1 VNPLAAA
8 VLAAGEL
15 ICEFNDGYRKS
26 LIAEIAGD
34 TPRVEL
40 VLVYEALRADSAE
53 VLSTRRPGRRAV
65 KVRASGEQL
74 HLIEQDGPSVRVT
87 TLTACTRTRL
97 RPDGEICTKFDARHA
112 WHFDSTAALDPQ
124 AAAARLPSGAATG
137 SCEPWKIE

>member
-40 VLVYEALRADSAE
+40 VLVYEAL
-53 VLSTRRPGRRAV
+53 STRRPGRRAV

-87 TLTACTRTRL
+87 TLTACTRTKL
-97 RPDGEICTKFDARHA
+97 RPDGEICTRFDARHA

-137 SCEPWKIE
+137 SCEPWKID